1 MYIFIMEKRE
11 WYTPSA
17 NGDGKIYNCLYR
29 DECIEQKAA
38 IIIVHGMQS
47 HSGRYH
53 EWKDELTSLGYTV
66 AMLDLQGHGKS
77 QNHPGSFGE
86 KNGWLYAL
94 HDIRRLILKVKK
106 WFPSL
111 PVVLFGHSMGSF
123 LARSYVTKFPADV
136 DALILSGTAGFNY
149 SLFSAFGIVK
159 ADIAMHG
166 HLAPATKYGRFITNL
181 FNRDIIDPV
190 NDAAWCCTVKE
201 ICQQHVKDPLATS
214 FTIGAYYDM
223 LKGLIS
229 VREDKWA
236 VNVPIIPIYIF
247 SGGADPVGE
256 YGKGPATVYA
266 WLHGTGHD
274 VTLHIYP
281 GKRHEMIWESNK
293 REVRDN
299 LYIWLDS
306 KLPQINRLKNVLYE
320 S

>member
-1 MYIFIMEKRE
+1 MEKRE
-11 WYTPSA
+11 WYAPSA

-29 DECIEQKAA
+29 NEKLDQKAVMV
-38 IIIVHGMQS
+38 IVHGMQS
-47 HSGRYH
+47 HCGRYL
-53 EWKDELTSLGYTV
+53 EWTGELTALGYTV

-77 QNHPGSFGE
+77 QNHSGSFGE
-86 KNGWLYAL
+86 KNGWNYLL

-106 WFPSL
+106 WFPEL
-111 PVVLFGHSMGSF
+111 PVILFGHSMGSF
-123 LARSYVTKFPADV
+123 LTRAYVTKFPADV

-149 SLFSAFGIVK
+149 SLYSALGVVT
-159 ADIAMHG
+159 ADMKISGAM
-166 HLAPATKYGRFITNL
+166 APADKYGKIITNL

-190 NDAAWCCTVKE
+190 NDAAWCCSIPE
-201 ICQQHVKDPLATS
+201 ICEQHLSDPLGTK
-214 FTIGAYYDM
+214 FTIGAYYEM
-223 LKGLIS
+223 LNGLIS
-229 VREDKWA
+229 IREDKWA
-236 VNVPIIPIYIF
+236 VKVPIIPVYIF

-274 VTLHIYP
+274 VSLRIYP

-299 LYIWLDS
+299 IYAWLDS
-306 KLPQINRLKNVLYE
+306 KLPKINRLKQVLCE